1 MTRVLEIGGYAAA
14 YAGRLFVHAGCDV
27 VRAEAGQRDP
37 AWASEQAMS
46 AFLHAGKRHASV
58 EESTLE
64 ELANR
69 ADVVIAHLPNADAVD
84 ESGIDTWDAPVKVA
98 VTPFGRTGP
107 RRNWRATPNVLLAMG
122 GYTALM
128 GDADRE
134 PLSLPGHYLEFQA
147 GTLAYSAASSLL
159 RSGEQN
165 VVDIGMLETVMTLS
179 QFTTVRWHCT
189 GEHRTRHGSD
199 FWFVAP
205 SDLFRCADG
214 WAYVSI
220 VPAFWDA
227 FTVFLDH
234 PQLLVDPRF
243 ETNDLR
249 MANRDAL
256 HEAVAAA
263 FLGMTVA
270 EVNERTETC
279 RVPVGVVT
287 TLKDVLEDEH
297 LAFRNFWQEV
307 DTDEGAVRVPKP
319 PYRIE
324 ALKHA

>member
-27 VRAEAGQRDP
+27 VRVETRSPDP
-37 AWASEQAMS
+37 AWASGNAMD
-46 AFLHAGKRHASV
+46 AFLHDGKRQASV
-58 EESTLE
+58 EENTLT
-64 ELANR
+64 ELANA
-69 ADVVIAHLPNADAVD
+69 ADVVVVHMPGAGAVISLGFD
-84 ESGIDTWDAPVKVA
+84 QWKTPVKVA

-134 PLSLPGHYLEFQA
+134 PLSLPGHYLEFQS

-159 RSGEQN
+159 RSGEQKA
-165 VVDIGMLETVMTLS
+165 VDIGMLETVMTLS

-199 FWFVAP
+199 FWFVTP

-214 WAYVSI
+214 WAYVNI
-220 VPAFWDA
+220 VPTFWDA

-263 FLGMTVA
+263 LAGVSVA
-270 EVNERTETC
+270 EVNERAETC
-279 RVPVGVVT
+279 RVPVGVVK

-297 LAFRNFWQEV
+297 LAFRDFWQEV
-307 DTDEGAVRVPKP
+307 DTVDGPVRVPKP

-324 ALKHA
+324 AVKHA